1 MLLTHFVVVE
11 DGFPW
16 TSRCAEGVNGDSPM
30 VLVTQL
36 LQQLNGTSPVHLV
49 TGWRGSLRDSHVGVA
64 HVWVV
69 VVAIVH
75 FVETTLQSRGQR
87 KRAN

>member
-30 VLVTQL
+30 VQVTQL
-36 LQQLNGTSPVHLV
+36 LQQLNGTSLVHFVIGLWV
-49 TGWRGSLRDSHVGVA
+49 SLWDSRVGVDP
-64 HVWVV
+64 VWV

-75 FVETTLQSRGQR
+75 FVETTLQDRGQR
-87 KRAN
+87 KHVG

>member
-11 DGFPW
+11 GGFTWP
-16 TSRCAEGVNGDSPM
+16 SRCVEGVNGGSPM

-36 LQQLNGTSPVHLV
+36 LQQLDGTSPVHLV
-49 TGWRGSLRDSHVGVA
+49 TGLRGSPWDSHVGVA
-64 HVWVV
+64 SVWV

-75 FVETTLQSRGQR
+75 LVDTTLQGRGQR
-87 KRAN
+87 KSGS